1 MRHGDLNSICQQGPE
16 PRHACMQA
24 VGAEGSQEAS
34 ALQNIRSWA
43 GSSIQR
49 LSFRLLCAGWEG

>member
-1 MRHGDLNSICQQGPE
+1 
-16 PRHACMQA
+16 MQA